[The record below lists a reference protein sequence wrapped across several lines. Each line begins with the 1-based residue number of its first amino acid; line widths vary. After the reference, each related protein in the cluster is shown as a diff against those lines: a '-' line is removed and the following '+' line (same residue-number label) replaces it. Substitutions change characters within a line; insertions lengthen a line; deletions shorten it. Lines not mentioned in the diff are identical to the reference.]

1 MNLYTITLKN
11 KKDNSIKKRNIEKLT
26 FPEVVQGANMLRSN
40 LGFDWEIVS
49 IVKKGEMNG

>member
-11 KKDNSIKKRNIEKLT
+11 KKNNSIKKRNIEKLT
-26 FPEVVQGANMLRSN
+26 FPEVVQDANMLRSN

>member
-26 FPEVVQGANMLRSN
+26 FPEAVQDANMLRSN

-49 IVKKGEMNG
+49 IVKKGEING